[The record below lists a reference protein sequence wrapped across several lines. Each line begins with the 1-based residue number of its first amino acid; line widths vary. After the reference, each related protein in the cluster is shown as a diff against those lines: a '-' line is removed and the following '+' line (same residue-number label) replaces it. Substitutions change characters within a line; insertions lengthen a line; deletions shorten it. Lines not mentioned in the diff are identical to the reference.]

1 MDAPFSTSH
10 AASLRTIHDLGP
22 AGRSTWVHSTGQ
34 VGHPLSDLYASMLPL
49 WRDVEALPMR
59 PATAGYRELV
69 LKPAP

>member
-1 MDAPFSTSH
+1 MDASLRTSH

-22 AGRSTWVHSTGQ
+22 AGSSTWVHSTGQ

-49 WRDVEALPMR
+49 WRGVEALPMR
-59 PATAGYRELV
+59 PTATAYRELV